1 LRSKF
6 EQCFPVRE
14 QRIREKNRLPRVN
27 LSGFGIDPAAVWI
40 SVGSPA
46 LLTAMQ
52 NDSPPPPQPP
62 ASGVVTVSE
71 LLRSVRDSLERRFP
85 LLWVSGEISNLS
97 RAPSGHCYFTL
108 KDGQAQVECVMFR
121 SRAALLQREL
131 ENGARVEARARV
143 TLYEPRGRFQLS
155 VEAVRQAGVG
165 PLYERFLRVKE
176 RLEREGVF
184 DAGLK
189 RALPAFPRCVGV
201 VTSLA
206 AAVLRDV
213 LTTLARRNPALTV
226 VVYPAP
232 VQGPGAAA
240 RIAAMLARASER
252 AECDVLLLV
261 RGGGSI
267 EDLWQF
273 NEEAVARAIRASRI
287 PVVVG
292 VGHETDFTIADFA
305 ADARAPTPTAAA
317 ELVSPSRD
325 EQLGQL
331 AACAQSIAREMRR
344 RLEYAAQGLDG
355 WARRLVHPA
364 ARLAAHRDLVLQL
377 NARLAFAL
385 AHCVHRSGARLE
397 RLQAALAG
405 LDPTAVLARG
415 YSITYDAAGAV
426 LRDATNVKEGER
438 LRTRLASG
446 EPLHSIVEGK
456 KKPNL

>member
-1 LRSKF
+1 
-6 EQCFPVRE
+6 
-14 QRIREKNRLPRVN
+14 
-27 LSGFGIDPAAVWI
+27 
-40 SVGSPA
+40 
-46 LLTAMQ
+46 MQ
-52 NDSPPPPQPP
+52 NDFPTPP
-62 ASGVVTVSE
+62 ATPNSAVVTVSE

-85 LLWVSGEISNLS
+85 LLWVRGEISNLS

-108 KDGQAQVECVMFR
+108 KDGQAQVDCVMFR
-121 SRAALLQREL
+121 SRASLLEREL

-155 VEAVRQAGVG
+155 VEAVRQAGMG

-176 RLEREGVF
+176 KLEREGVF
-184 DAGLK
+184 DAALK
-189 RALPAFPRCVGV
+189 RELPAHPRTIGV

-206 AAVLRDV
+206 AAALRDV
-213 LTTLARRNPALTV
+213 LTTLARRNAGVGV
-226 VVYPAP
+226 VVYPVP
-232 VQGPGAAA
+232 VQGQGAAR
-240 RIAAMLARASER
+240 RIATMLARASER

-267 EDLWQF
+267 EDLWSF
-273 NEEAVARAIRASRI
+273 NEEPVARAIRASHI

-317 ELVSPSRD
+317 ELACPSRE
-325 EQLGQL
+325 EQLARL
-331 AACAQSIAREMRR
+331 AECARCLAREMRR

-355 WARRLVHPA
+355 LARRLVHPA
-364 ARLAAHRDLVLQL
+364 ARLAAQRALVLQL

-385 AHCVHRSGARLE
+385 AHCVHRAEARLE

-405 LDPTAVLARG
+405 LDPAAVLSRG

-426 LRDATNVKEGER
+426 LRDAANVKEGEA
-438 LRTRLASG
+438 LRTRLAKG
-446 EPLHSIVEGK
+446 EVLSEVK
-456 KKPNL
+456 KK

>member
-1 LRSKF
+1 
-6 EQCFPVRE
+6 
-14 QRIREKNRLPRVN
+14 
-27 LSGFGIDPAAVWI
+27 
-40 SVGSPA
+40 
-46 LLTAMQ
+46 MQ
-52 NDSPPPPQPP
+52 NDFPTPP
-62 ASGVVTVSE
+62 AGPNANVVTVSE

-85 LLWVSGEISNLS
+85 LLWVRGEISNLS

-108 KDGQAQVECVMFR
+108 KDGQAQVDCVMFR
-121 SRAALLQREL
+121 SRASLLEREL

-155 VEAVRQAGVG
+155 VESVRQAGMG

-176 RLEREGVF
+176 KLEREGVF
-184 DAGLK
+184 DSALK
-189 RALPAFPRCVGV
+189 RELPEHPRSIGV

-206 AAVLRDV
+206 AAALRDV
-213 LTTLARRNPALTV
+213 LTTLARRNPSLAV
-226 VVYPAP
+226 VVYPVP
-232 VQGPGAAA
+232 VQGQGAA
-240 RIAAMLARASER
+240 RQIATMLARASER

-267 EDLWQF
+267 EDLWSF

-292 VGHETDFTIADFA
+292 VGHETDSTIADFA

-317 ELVSPSRD
+317 ELASPSRA
-325 EQLGQL
+325 ELLERL
-331 AACAQSIAREMRR
+331 ASCAQCLAREMRR

-355 WARRLVHPA
+355 LARRLVHPA
-364 ARLAAHRDLVLQL
+364 ARLAAHRDVVLQL

-385 AHCVHRSGARLE
+385 GHCVHRAGARLE

-405 LDPTAVLARG
+405 LDPAAVLARG
-415 YSITYDAAGAV
+415 YSITYDAGGAV

-438 LRTRLASG
+438 LRTRLARG
-446 EPLHSIVEGK
+446 ELESEVRK
-456 KKPNL
+456 KRNL

>member
-1 LRSKF
+1 
-6 EQCFPVRE
+6 
-14 QRIREKNRLPRVN
+14 
-27 LSGFGIDPAAVWI
+27 VWI

-46 LLTAMQ
+46 LLTAMPDDFA
-52 NDSPPPPQPP
+52 DSAQPRSP
-62 ASGVVTVSE
+62 GVVTVSE
-71 LLRSVRDSLERRFP
+71 LLRSVRDRLERGFP
-85 LLWVSGEISNLS
+85 LSWVSGEISNLS

-108 KDGQAQVECVMFR
+108 KDSGAQADCVMFR
-121 SRAALLQREL
+121 SRAALLDQSL
-131 ENGARVEARARV
+131 ENGARVEVRARL
-143 TLYEPRGRFQLS
+143 TLYEPRGRFQLM
-155 VEAVRQAGVG
+155 VEGVRRAGLG

-176 RLEREGVF
+176 KLEREGVF

-189 RALPAFPRCVGV
+189 RELPEHPRCIGV

-206 AAVLRDV
+206 AAALRDV
-213 LTTLARRNPALTV
+213 LTTLARRNPAIAV
-226 VVYPAP
+226 IVYPVP
-232 VQGPGAAA
+232 VQGAGAAR
-240 RIAAMLARASER
+240 RIAQMLARASER

-267 EDLWQF
+267 EDLWPF
-273 NEEAVARAIRASRI
+273 NEEFLARAIRASAI
-287 PVVVG
+287 PVVAG

-317 ELVSPSRD
+317 ELASPSRR
-325 EQLGQL
+325 ELLGRL
-331 AACAQSIAREMRR
+331 AACAQCLAREMRR
-344 RLEYAAQGLDG
+344 KLEYAAQGLDG
-355 WARRLVHPA
+355 LARRLVHPA

-415 YSITYDAAGAV
+415 YSITSDAAGAV
-426 LRDATNVKEGER
+426 LRDAAQVKEGER
-438 LRTRLASG
+438 LRTRLSRG
-446 EPLHSIVEGK
+446 ELESEVK